1 MEECPDSEREL
12 GSETAGCRT
21 RGEVDAE
28 CATVLAEIVLL
39 RKGKGLDRHDGGRN
53 LRVEAKYAQR

>member
-1 MEECPDSEREL
+1 MCGECVIEECPGSEQEL

-28 CATVLAEIVLL
+28 CATVLAEIVVL
-39 RKGKGLDRHDGGRN
+39 RKGKGLDRHDGGS
-53 LRVEAKYAQR
+53 